1 MRLPRTG
8 DRGAMSSTPGHDLH
22 IRNAKPVTATDTFD
36 FQEVAHLQAVT
47 PLVTSRAAVEKRK
60 QRVQEEAAR
69 RENKENEH
77 HKKAKVIPGA
87 EPSAPTQVMEPN
99 QTPAAG
105 DVSTSTAPR
114 STSTSS
120 STSTNTPP
128 ERQSA
133 APAPAPGEATAQRV
147 AAVRTGVVRYPRIDY
162 QTDIPPSAYV
172 RDDTPVELQLLQC
185 VRLHLQADV
194 QRVTEMLQDTKYSHL
209 GQEMHKFAEW
219 RVLEGMERALEM
231 AVQDD
236 KELKSSAE
244 RAGAEVGVL
253 EAEVADLEG
262 QLQRLKEQME
272 FWEEQERRLTAEEEG
287 ESPGQQEEE
296 RKEED
301 EEEGAEEEPSI
312 LRESKVV
319 LQGARG
325 GEQDAEKRF
334 AAKLEMVESRVEAGR
349 QAESGARE
357 VEEKLVAMAKA
368 ALFKGI
374 PHLDQPQEA
383 LRKLTSALDE
393 GEKGGVQG

>member
-1 MRLPRTG
+1 MACERGPAVVRLPRTG
-8 DRGAMSSTPGHDLH
+8 DLGAMSSTPGHDLH

-87 EPSAPTQVMEPN
+87 EPSAPTQLMEPN

-105 DVSTSTAPR
+105 DVSTSTAPG

-272 FWEEQERRLTAEEEG
+272 FW
-287 ESPGQQEEE
+287 
-296 RKEED
+296 D
-301 EEEGAEEEPSI
+301 
-312 LRESKVV
+312 
-319 LQGARG
+319 
-325 GEQDAEKRF
+325 EQDAEKRF

-383 LRKLTSALDE
+383 LRKLTAALDE